1 MTGLKIT
8 EDILLEELL
17 SMVPESKNVLYEY
30 NYSKIEELEIEEVV
44 NDKLTLRGFL
54 KLMDVPEEE
63 TGRIIKQIQELYN
76 RRLEET

>member
-1 MTGLKIT
+1 MTALKIT

-17 SMVPESKNVLYEY
+17 NIVPESKNVLYEY
-30 NYSKIEELEIEEVV
+30 NYSKIEELEIEDVI

-54 KLMDVPEEE
+54 KLMDVAEEE